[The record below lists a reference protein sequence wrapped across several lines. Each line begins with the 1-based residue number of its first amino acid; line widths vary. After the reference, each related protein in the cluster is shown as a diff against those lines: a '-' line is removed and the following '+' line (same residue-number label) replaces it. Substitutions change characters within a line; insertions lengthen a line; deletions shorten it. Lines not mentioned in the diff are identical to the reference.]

1 MNVFLFID
9 SLINTSIMNIVLYVV
24 IALVFLLLNEYRLIK
39 KYVKAHENN
48 FERTTLQKITSV
60 ILKPLLALINWI
72 DYKLLNNELNY

>member
-39 KYVKAHENN
+39 KYVKAHEDN

-60 ILKPLLALINWI
+60 ILKPLVALINWI
-72 DYKLLNNELNY
+72 DNKLLNNELNY

>member
-1 MNVFLFID
+1 MNVFLFIE

-24 IALVFLLLNEYRLIK
+24 IALVLLLLNEYRLIK

-48 FERTTLQKITSV
+48 FERTTFQKIILV
-60 ILKPLLALINWI
+60 ILKPIVALRNWI

>member
-24 IALVFLLLNEYRLIK
+24 IALVLLLLNEYRLIK

-72 DYKLLNNELNY
+72 YYKLLNNELNY

>member
-24 IALVFLLLNEYRLIK
+24 IALVLLLLNEYRLIK

-48 FERTTLQKITSV
+48 FEKTTLQKITSV
-60 ILKPLLALINWI
+60 ILKPLVAIRNWI
-72 DYKLLNNELNY
+72 DYKLLNNELLY

>member
-24 IALVFLLLNEYRLIK
+24 IALVLLLLNEYRLIK

-60 ILKPLLALINWI
+60 ILKPLVAIRNWI
-72 DYKLLNNELNY
+72 DYKLLNNELHY

>member
-24 IALVFLLLNEYRLIK
+24 IALVLLLLNEYRLIK

-48 FERTTLQKITSV
+48 FEKTTFQKLSLV
-60 ILKPLLALINWI
+60 IFKPIVAVRNWV

>member
-24 IALVFLLLNEYRLIK
+24 IALVLLLLNEYRLIE

>member
-60 ILKPLLALINWI
+60 ILKPLVALINWI
-72 DYKLLNNELNY
+72 DNKLLNNELNY

>member
-9 SLINTSIMNIVLYVV
+9 SLINTSIMNIVLYVF

-48 FERTTLQKITSV
+48 FEKTTFQKLSLV
-60 ILKPLLALINWI
+60 IFKPIVAVRNWV
-72 DYKLLNNELNY
+72 DYKLLNNELNH